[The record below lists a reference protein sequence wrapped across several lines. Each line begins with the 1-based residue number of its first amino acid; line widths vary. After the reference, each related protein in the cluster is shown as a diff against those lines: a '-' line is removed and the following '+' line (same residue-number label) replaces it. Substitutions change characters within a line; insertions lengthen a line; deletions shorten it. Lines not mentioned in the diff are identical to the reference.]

1 MFMSPIAH
9 GRAAFEARAWGRA
22 RAHLAAADAESP
34 LNADDLARLAMAAH
48 LSGDDDFGDE
58 VRQRLFH
65 LCVDDDDTPGACRAA
80 FFLGMSLMLR
90 GEPAQGGAWI
100 GRASDLAATLD
111 DGCAE
116 RGYVMVPQA
125 LGALGSGDAQTA
137 LDRFDQALSIGTA
150 CGDIDL
156 CSLGRLGRG
165 QSLINLRRISEGL
178 ETLDR
183 AMVAVVAE
191 EVSPLI
197 AGIVYCGVV
206 EACHEV
212 GDLARAREWTRALS
226 AWCDAQ
232 PDLVPFRG
240 RCLVHRSE
248 VLQLDG
254 SWSESTVE
262 ALKACAVLSDPPGQP
277 PLGAALYQLAEL
289 QRLRG
294 ELDEATR
301 SYRRASEFGRDPQPG
316 LALLRLA
323 TGDPVAAAGTLARVL
338 DEDLLAAQRP
348 KVLAAH
354 VEAAL
359 AAGQHD
365 AAQRSVDALA
375 ELASESTDVFIAA
388 LAAMARGQLALA
400 ANDAGPALAGLREAA
415 RVWGELGA
423 VYEIARARELIGR
436 ACGLLGDTDTADLET
451 SVALATFERLGAVL
465 DVERIT
471 AAAPDQAEA
480 HAGAG
485 LTGRELEVL
494 RQIATGMTN
503 RKIAEQLFISEKT
516 VARHVANIFAKI
528 GVSSR
533 SAATAYAYEHDLI

>member
-1 MFMSPIAH
+1 MSQIAR
-9 GRAAFEARAWGRA
+9 GRAAFEARAWGQA
-22 RAHLAAADAESP
+22 CVLLVAAEVESP
-34 LNADDLARLAMAAH
+34 LSADDLALLANAAQ
-48 LSGDDDFGDE
+48 LSGDDDLSDE

-65 LCVDDDDTPGACRAA
+65 QYVDDNDTAGASRAA
-80 FFLGMSLMLR
+80 FFLGMSLMVR

-100 GRASDLAATLD
+100 GRATDLAATLD
-111 DGCAE
+111 DDCAE
-116 RGYVMVPQA
+116 RGYVMVPQG
-125 LGALGSGDAQTA
+125 LGALGSGDTATA
-137 LDRFDQALSIGTA
+137 LDRFDNALSIGTA
-150 CGDIDL
+150 CGDTDL

-165 QSLINLRRISEGL
+165 QSLINLGRISEGL
-178 ETLDR
+178 DTLDR
-183 AMVAVVAE
+183 AMVAVIAE
-191 EVSPLI
+191 EVSALI
-197 AGIVYCGVV
+197 AGIIYCGVV

-226 AWCDAQ
+226 AWCNAQ

-254 SWSESTVE
+254 SWDESTAE
-262 ALKACAVLSDPPGQP
+262 ALRACAVLSDPPGQP

-294 ELDEATR
+294 KVDEATQ
-301 SYRRASEFGRDPQPG
+301 SYRRASEFGHDPQPG

-323 TGDPVAAAGTLARVL
+323 TGDPSPAAGTLARVL
-338 DEDLLAAQRP
+338 EEGLLAERRP

-359 AAGQHD
+359 AAGQHA
-365 AAQRSVDALA
+365 AAQRSVDELA
-375 ELASESTDVFIAA
+375 ELAAESADAFITA
-388 LAAMARGQLALA
+388 LAAMARGQIALVTNEA
-400 ANDAGPALAGLREAA
+400 RLALAGLREAA

-423 VYEIARARELIGR
+423 IYEVARARELIGR
-436 ACGLLGDTDTADLET
+436 ACATLGDLDTADFET
-451 SVALATFERLGAVL
+451 SAAMATFERLGAIR
-465 DVERIT
+465 DVERIN
-471 AAAPDQAEA
+471 AASPEEVGANT
-480 HAGAG
+480 GAG

-494 RQIATGMTN
+494 RHVATGATN

-516 VARHVANIFAKI
+516 VARHVANIFVKV

-533 SAATAYAYEHDLI
+533 AAATAYAYEHGLV